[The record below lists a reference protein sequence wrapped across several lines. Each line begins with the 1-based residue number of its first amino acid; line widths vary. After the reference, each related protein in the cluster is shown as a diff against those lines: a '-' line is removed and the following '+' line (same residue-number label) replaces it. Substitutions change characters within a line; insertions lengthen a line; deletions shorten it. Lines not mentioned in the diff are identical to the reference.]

1 MPVSVNVDTYNFQ
14 KYGIWNGVVI
24 LVSPNNIMDERQG
37 PVYEVYTKPENSTL
51 MVEGEEHSIKIGI
64 YPPNR

>member
-1 MPVSVNVDTYNFQ
+1 
-14 KYGIWNGVVI
+14 
-24 LVSPNNIMDERQG
+24 MDERQG

-51 MVEGEEHSIKIGI
+51 MVESEEHSIKIGI

>member
-1 MPVSVNVDTYNFQ
+1 
-14 KYGIWNGVVI
+14 
-24 LVSPNNIMDERQG
+24 MDERQG

-51 MVEGEEHSIKIGI
+51 MVEGEEHSIKGGISTTNEIKIGI

>member
-1 MPVSVNVDTYNFQ
+1 
-14 KYGIWNGVVI
+14 
-24 LVSPNNIMDERQG
+24 MDERQG